1 MLNLYYNDLLGN
13 IEEYEGE
20 KKYLMGDDY
29 TLGKVLDKIKRI
41 GIEKLDWFWLIKM
54 INWQM
59 ILL

>member
-13 IEEYEGE
+13 IEEYEGK

-41 GIEKLDWFWLIKM
+41 GIEKLD
-54 INWQM
+54 
-59 ILL
+59 